1 MSSIIISNVLFLVVP
16 VAFNAIANK
25 ASGVNYRSHIN
36 PEEMK

>member
-1 MSSIIISNVLFLVVP
+1 MSSIIISNVLSNVVAAA
-16 VAFNAIANK
+16 VTAIANK